1 MKKMKDAMKDVLV
14 LLISVAMIFTMGNP
28 LPFAFSDDEKNPTTG
43 MPNLQIE
50 QTPIVN
56 PLLNDPLGTKQNQS
70 VQIPDL
76 DSENI
81 SQVSQRSDLEH

>member
-28 LPFAFSDDEKNPTTG
+28 LSFAFSDDEKKSTTG
-43 MPNLQIE
+43 MPNLQTK

-56 PLLNDPLGTKQNQS
+56 PEVIWVQS
-70 VQIPDL
+70 AHEMAEAVFARAPQSL
-76 DSENI
+76 
-81 SQVSQRSDLEH
+81 

>member
-1 MKKMKDAMKDVLV
+1 
-14 LLISVAMIFTMGNP
+14 MIFTMGNP
-28 LPFAFSDDEKNPTTG
+28 LPFAFSGDEKKPTTG
-43 MPNLQIE
+43 MPNLQTE

-81 SQVSQRSDLEH
+81 SQVPQTSDLEHKNHITPKNINIAAPTPI